1 LTFSLALKKLPPKKQ
16 SEQVKQLQEHSLLVP
31 KYRDTILKPVIN
43 FAGFIDYVEL
53 SIGAKA
59 PSESVRKLIND
70 TYRRLAQALMD
81 SVVIRDDQMQVMEEK
96 EQRQLHIAIVENCHH
111 FFSQLHRFKNAGLDD
126 FMVLSRSAYDARLAS
141 YVAYVCRRSLGKL
154 NVIYFKYCL
163 YFVL

>member
-1 LTFSLALKKLPPKKQ
+1 
-16 SEQVKQLQEHSLLVP
+16 
-31 KYRDTILKPVIN
+31 
-43 FAGFIDYVEL
+43 
-53 SIGAKA
+53 
-59 PSESVRKLIND
+59 VRKLIND